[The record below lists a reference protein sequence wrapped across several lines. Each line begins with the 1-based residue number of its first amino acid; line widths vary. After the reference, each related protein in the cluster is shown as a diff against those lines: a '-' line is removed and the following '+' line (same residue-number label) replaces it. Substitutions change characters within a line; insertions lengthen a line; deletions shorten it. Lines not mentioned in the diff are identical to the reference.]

1 MPAPNSRAVEPPLR
15 AAAMPDKAATP
26 ALAANGSA
34 TAGEASVFVL
44 TLTAK
49 DENGQPLPARDSAR
63 VKVWW
68 QLGGVACAKVCAGWG
83 GMRDGCGWTAV
94 APVVR
99 IHTAE
104 LLGPCSVCHVIL
116 PLVQGIAAATT
127 MPDELAETVIPQLP
141 YNATAPVSASDV
153 HCC

>member
-1 MPAPNSRAVEPPLR
+1 M
-15 AAAMPDKAATP
+15 AA
-26 ALAANGSA
+26 GY
-34 TAGEASVFVL
+34 
-44 TLTAK
+44 
-49 DENGQPLPARDSAR
+49 
-63 VKVWW
+63 
-68 QLGGVACAKVCAGWG
+68 GGLW
-83 GMRDGCGWTAV
+83 DGCGWAAV
-94 APVVR
+94 APVMR